1 MDNNQLSFEAAKTI
15 YNSSNNKEV
24 LEALETVFPQLRKNE
39 DEKIRKEILQF
50 IKKRDISGCD
60 YDYDKW
66 IAWLEKQGE
75 KLPVGFYYVNSEGK
89 KFYSDTFKYGDLTLH
104 VENQD
109 EQKTDNKPE
118 QKFAVNDWVVNKY
131 GDIWHIDSLDKKN
144 YQVSNKGRYNYF
156 PIAKQD
162 EMHLWTIEDAK
173 PGDLLFISTKQ
184 RNYWAMFKEY
194 DDNNKFIFFYC
205 YICGDFNIGGF
216 VPIDCINKINPLPF
230 SPHSGRFYNTM
241 KKAGYEWDD
250 LNNKLVNINP
260 DLQKFYTGDWVI
272 CTDQGGYEH
281 IRQITNVETFTS
293 AFDSK
298 QSHRYWTSDITWF
311 GDSYDARLWTLD
323 DAKDGDV
330 LATSAGAFI
339 YNGNRSGSC
348 PGCYCGI
355 NTLGKFQI
363 GVKTHWTG
371 KPVFPATKEQRDIL
385 FSKMK
390 EADYEWDDEKKVLNK
405 IPNTLEDCEIEH
417 IEHGKYYYCIKDYYA
432 GGNKRASK
440 GDVVQALNGMHM
452 MALGVK
458 ANEYFIPV
466 KCIIDDRC
474 VWSEEDKDM
483 LENILGTYK
492 TLEDM
497 LDLSTEQDQDILTSM
512 NFERVWLKS
521 LKNKVILQPDM
532 IEALHTEY
540 EKGRADAITE
550 IGIKSFWSEE
560 DEDAIGMAII
570 ALEDMYDEDAPN
582 TTYGGYNLPFN
593 KAAERLKSIKDRVQ
607 PKPMQEWKQEN
618 IEELTEFEN
627 AMMHI
632 GGSFF
637 GENAGLDPNDT
648 DTIKEQAELLLELAP
663 KQEWSE
669 EDEEY
674 INDLIGVFDGQQH
687 QAHSDEEVVNWLKS
701 IRLQCN
707 KEWGKRDE
715 EMLKSIIATC
725 ELACEDRDSSPA
737 RHLLKMQTNWLKS
750 LRPQKQW
757 KPSNEQIDAL
767 ENLVRSYGESGTLSP
782 YDNNTKQLYSLLY
795 DLKNLNN

>member
-24 LEALETVFPQLRKNE
+24 LEALETIFPQLRKNE

-230 SPHSGRFYNTM
+230 NPHSGRFYNTM

-281 IRQITNVETFTS
+281 IRQITNVEIFTP

-298 QSHRYWTSDITWF
+298 QCHRYWTSDLTWF

-330 LATSAGAFI
+330 LVDDDNNIFI
-339 YNGNRSGSC
+339 FDGTVEEGKY
-348 PGCYCGI
+348 PFAYCGLTAQGFDSYDI
-355 NTLGKFQI
+355 RLPF
-363 GVKTHWTG
+363 THNNNIH
-371 KPVFPATKEQRDIL
+371 PATWEQRNLL
-385 FSKMK
+385 FKKMK
-390 EADYEWDDEKKVLNK
+390 EAGYEWDDEKKELKK
-405 IPNTLEDCEIEH
+405 IDTYCQNNCKGFQETGKCFADGDCEAKKNVQIINKDDALLESAIAFIESSDKFC
-417 IEHGKYYYCIKDYYA
+417 EWKGNSKKDVLDWIDSL
-432 GGNKRASK
+432 KHR
-440 GDVVQALNGMHM
+440 VQQ
-452 MALGVK
+452 K
-458 ANEYFIPV
+458 QE
-466 KCIIDDRC
+466 
-474 VWSEEDKDM
+474 WTEEDIRNI
-483 LENILGTYK
+483 ENIDSVLFYDK
-492 TLEDM
+492 DLPEDTCM
-497 LDLSTEQDQDILTSM
+497 RLR
-512 NFERVWLKS
+512 NWLQS
-521 LKNKVILQPDM
+521 LKPNKDM
-532 IEALHTEY
+532 IEALRTEY
-540 EKGRADAITE
+540 EKGRADVINE
-550 IGIKSFWSEE
+550 IKSSWSEK
-560 DEDAIGMAII
+560 DE
-570 ALEDMYDEDAPN
+570 N
-582 TTYGGYNLPFN
+582 
-593 KAAERLKSIKDRVQ
+593 
-607 PKPMQEWKQEN
+607 
-618 IEELTEFEN
+618 
-627 AMMHI
+627 
-632 GGSFF
+632 
-637 GENAGLDPNDT
+637 
-648 DTIKEQAELLLELAP
+648 TIKVLRNIIR
-663 KQEWSE
+663 KSE
-669 EDEEY
+669 MIDSIIYTDSLKEKLY
-674 INDLIGVFDGQQH
+674 
-687 QAHSDEEVVNWLKS
+687 NWLES
-701 IRLQCN
+701 IRL
-707 KEWGKRDE
+707 
-715 EMLKSIIATC
+715 
-725 ELACEDRDSSPA
+725 
-737 RHLLKMQTNWLKS
+737 
-750 LRPQKQW
+750 QKQW
-757 KPSNEQIDAL
+757 KPSNEHIEAL
-767 ENLVRSYGESGTLSP
+767 ENFVRSYGESGTLSP
-782 YDNNTKQLYSLLY
+782 YDNNTKLLYSLLF